1 MFINYVKGLLI
12 GSANI
17 IPGVSGGTLALMLG
31 IYHKIVYS
39 SANLIR
45 LKKVKEDT
53 IFLTMLSL
61 GILTSVTI
69 LAKIFKSYILDGSTR
84 ETYLNM
90 LFIGL
95 TTGIIFKLKQEI
107 KTRNNNNNNN
117 SKKIT
122 KYFLFLIGFFTTL
135 SLLLLRTYNIS
146 LDISEYQN
154 KKSIKYHIVIATSGI
169 IGGCAMILPGISGS
183 LILLSIG
190 TYKEIINIISQL
202 NIIPCT
208 IFGISTII
216 GTGITILIIE
226 KTINKHFAKFLYLSI
241 GLILGSILQMLFTI
255 TKLNVK
261 PTLTLK
267 ISSGILFITG
277 IYINRILES
286 TKK

>member
-1 MFINYVKGLLI
+1 MFINYFKGLLI

-45 LKKVKEDT
+45 LKKVKENM

-61 GILTSVTI
+61 GILTSITI
-69 LAKIFKSYILDGSTR
+69 LAKILKSYILDGSTR

-107 KTRNNNNNNN
+107 KTRNNN

-135 SLLLLRTYNIS
+135 SLLILRTYNIS

-154 KKSIKYHIVIATSGI
+154 KKLIKYHIVIATSGI
-169 IGGCAMILPGISGS
+169 IGGCTMILPGISGS
-183 LILLSIG
+183 LILLSLG
-190 TYKEIINIISQL
+190 TYKEIVNIISQL
-202 NIIPCT
+202 KIIPCT

-226 KTINKHFAKFLYLSI
+226 KTINKHFAKFLYLSM

-261 PTLTLK
+261 PTLTLN

-277 IYINRILES
+277 IYINRTIES

>member
-31 IYHKIVYS
+31 IYHKIIYS
-39 SANLIR
+39 SANLMR
-45 LKKVKEDT
+45 LKKVKENT

-69 LAKIFKSYILDGSTR
+69 LAKILKSYILDGSTR

-107 KTRNNNNNNN
+107 KTRNN

-135 SLLLLRTYNIS
+135 SFLILRTYNIS

-154 KKSIKYHIVIATSGI
+154 KKLIKYQIIIATSGI
-169 IGGCAMILPGISGS
+169 IGGCTMILPGISGS
-183 LILLSIG
+183 LILLSLG
-190 TYKEIINIISQL
+190 TYKEIVNIISQL

-226 KTINKHFAKFLYLSI
+226 KTINKHFSKFLYLSM

-255 TKLNVK
+255 IKLNVK
-261 PTLTLK
+261 PTLTLN

-277 IYINRILES
+277 IYINKTLES

>member
-31 IYHKIVYS
+31 IYHKIIYS

-45 LKKVKEDT
+45 LKKVKENT

-69 LAKIFKSYILDGSTR
+69 LAKILKSYILDGSTR
-84 ETYLNM
+84 ERYLNM

-95 TTGIIFKLKQEI
+95 TTGIIFKLNQEI
-107 KTRNNNNNNN
+107 KTRNNN

-135 SLLLLRTYNIS
+135 SLLILRTYNIS

-154 KKSIKYHIVIATSGI
+154 KKLIKYQIIIATSGI
-169 IGGCAMILPGISGS
+169 IGGCTMILPGISGS
-183 LILLSIG
+183 LILLSLG
-190 TYKEIINIISQL
+190 TYKEIVNIISQL

-216 GTGITILIIE
+216 GTGITIIIIE
-226 KTINKHFAKFLYLSI
+226 KTINKHFAKFLYLSM

-261 PTLTLK
+261 PTLILN

-277 IYINRILES
+277 IYINKTLES

>member
-45 LKKVKEDT
+45 LKKIKENT
-53 IFLTMLSL
+53 IFLTVLLL

-69 LAKIFKSYILDGSTR
+69 LTKILKSYILDGSTK

-107 KTRNNNNNNN
+107 KIRNNNT
-117 SKKIT
+117 KKIT

-135 SLLLLRTYNIS
+135 SLLILRIYNIS

-154 KKSIKYHIVIATSGI
+154 KKLIKYHIVIAISGI
-169 IGGCAMILPGISGS
+169 IGGCTMILPGISGS
-183 LILLSIG
+183 LILLSLG

-208 IFGISTII
+208 IFGLSTII
-216 GTGITILIIE
+216 GIGITILIIE
-226 KTINKHFAKFLYLSI
+226 KTINKHLAKFLYLSM

-261 PTLTLK
+261 PTLTLN

-277 IYINRILES
+277 IYINRTLEN

>member
-107 KTRNNNNNNN
+107 KTRNNNNNN

>member
-1 MFINYVKGLLI
+1 MFINYFKGLLI

-45 LKKVKEDT
+45 LKKVKENM

-61 GILTSVTI
+61 GILTSITI
-69 LAKIFKSYILDGSTR
+69 LAKILKSYILDGSTK

-107 KTRNNNNNNN
+107 KTRNNN

-135 SLLLLRTYNIS
+135 SLLILRTYNIS

-154 KKSIKYHIVIATSGI
+154 KKLIKYHIVIATSGI
-169 IGGCAMILPGISGS
+169 IGGCTMILPGISGS
-183 LILLSIG
+183 LILLSLG
-190 TYKEIINIISQL
+190 TYKEIVNIISQL
-202 NIIPCT
+202 KIIPCT

-226 KTINKHFAKFLYLSI
+226 KTINKHFAKFLYLSM

-261 PTLTLK
+261 PTLTLN

-277 IYINRILES
+277 IYINRTIES

>member
-107 KTRNNNNNNN
+107 KTRNNNNN

>member
-1 MFINYVKGLLI
+1 MFINYFKGLLI

-45 LKKVKEDT
+45 LKKVKENM

-69 LAKIFKSYILDGSTR
+69 LAKILKSYILDGSTR

-107 KTRNNNNNNN
+107 KTRNNN

-135 SLLLLRTYNIS
+135 SLLILRTYNIS

-154 KKSIKYHIVIATSGI
+154 KKLIKYHIVIATSGI
-169 IGGCAMILPGISGS
+169 IGGCTMILPGISGS
-183 LILLSIG
+183 LILLSLG
-190 TYKEIINIISQL
+190 TYKEIVNIISQL
-202 NIIPCT
+202 KIIPCT

-226 KTINKHFAKFLYLSI
+226 KTINKHFAKFLYLSM

-261 PTLTLK
+261 PTLTLN

-277 IYINRILES
+277 IYINRTIES